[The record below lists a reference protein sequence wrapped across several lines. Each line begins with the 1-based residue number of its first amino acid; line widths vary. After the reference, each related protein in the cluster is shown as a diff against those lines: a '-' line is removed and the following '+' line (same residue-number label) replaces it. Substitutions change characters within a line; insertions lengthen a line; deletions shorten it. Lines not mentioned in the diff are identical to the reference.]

1 MRMINLRHSKR
12 ILVNKLDKTMK
23 IYLAI
28 LILSWIIITVL
39 LVRTETG
46 NEDDFYKKELKS
58 YPYDHSKITD
68 STLKTK

>member
-1 MRMINLRHSKR
+1 MINLRHSKR
-12 ILVNKLDKTMK
+12 ILVNKLDKTIK

-46 NEDDFYKKELKS
+46 NPDDFYKKELKS

-68 STLKTK
+68 STLKTN